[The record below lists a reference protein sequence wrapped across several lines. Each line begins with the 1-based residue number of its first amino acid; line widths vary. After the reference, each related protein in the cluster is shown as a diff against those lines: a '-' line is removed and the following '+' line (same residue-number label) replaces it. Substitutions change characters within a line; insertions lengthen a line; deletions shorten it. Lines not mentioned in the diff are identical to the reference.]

1 MTEPNV
7 LLQGDLNA
15 VREWG
20 RAQAPSGVSCD
31 EVLVGASPAKARVF
45 AQTALRV
52 VHGALRMVT
61 ATQPVSAV
69 DSAYLTKH
77 LHDAVTATVVSP
89 WATVDDDCRAAV
101 ALELAQRCRTA
112 PFLRGALAPLVLPPR
127 TLAARPPLRRPQD
140 LPRLLTFLEG
150 VVLEDL
156 AEEPLQ
162 NEYLSKVERL
172 QSGYGLTTEELKTLL
187 GVSRAAIHKWV
198 EGYGISRDVRARID
212 GHLATLVRIESYWRP
227 GRLPSIM
234 RRQARGLKGQA
245 PLALLVQGRADR
257 VLQYFEALTDYSG
270 TA

>member
-1 MTEPNV
+1 MLDTNA

-20 RAQAPSGVSCD
+20 RAQAPEGVSCR
-31 EVLVGASPAKARVF
+31 EVLAGTSPARTRAFAR
-45 AQTALRV
+45 TALDV
-52 VHGALRMVT
+52 VHGAIRIVT
-61 ATQPVSAV
+61 TTQPVSAV
-69 DSAYLTKH
+69 ESAYLTKH

-89 WATVDDDCRAAV
+89 WAMVDDDCRGAV
-101 ALELAQRCRTA
+101 ALEVAQRCRTS
-112 PFLRGALAPLVLPPR
+112 PLLRGALAPLTLPPR
-127 TLAARPPLRRPQD
+127 PAARTDEPGPRG
-140 LPRLLTFLEG
+140 LPHLLTFLEG

-172 QSGYGLTTEELKTLL
+172 QSGFGLTTEELRTLL
-187 GVSRAAIHKWV
+187 GVSRAAIHKWA
-198 EGYGISRDVRARID
+198 EGHGISRNVRARID
-212 GHLATLVRIESYWRP
+212 GQLGTLVRMESYWRP

-234 RRQARGLKGQA
+234 RRQARGLKRHT
-245 PLALLVQGRADR
+245 PLALLLQGRSDR